1 MTAWFAQLDLSG
13 TTDAQRRV
21 IQRVG
26 DLLDQLQPARL
37 DPAHQVV
44 EREHGETWV
53 KLRHD
58 SEPWMEIRFVLAD
71 GWVNFY
77 GVMGHDEAYSFH
89 PEPQDGWESETVDI
103 LADLLQST
111 FTVET
116 YTLRGKRW
124 REIRTISAPY
134 DLDATTFTELQSL
147 TSALPLGRWAKH
159 AGTRSANFDC
169 RGSRHRATE

>member
-1 MTAWFAQLDLSG
+1 MSDWFTQLDLSG
-13 TTDAQRRV
+13 TTAAQRRV
-21 IQRVG
+21 INRVG
-26 DLLDQLQPARL
+26 DVLDQLQPARL

-58 SEPWMEIRFVLAD
+58 SEPWMEIRFVLTD

-77 GVMGHDEAYSFH
+77 GVMGHDEAYSPR
-89 PEPQDGWESETVDI
+89 PEPPDGWESETIDI

-116 YTLRGKRW
+116 YTVRGKPW

-134 DLDATTFTELQSL
+134 DADATTTTVLTSL

-159 AGTRSANFDC
+159 AGTRSADFGC
-169 RGSRHRATE
+169 RGSRPSST